1 MRKARILRAKSALA
15 PAHPSCLFTCWRYAR
30 LASMTDD
37 LEPEMDLAE
46 QILVLLREQ
55 PDGCSEYEL
64 IQQLKARHST
74 HIPNLP
80 LLDKLVLFRTHFLV
94 FNALYRL
101 RDQLWGETSHTL
113 NISPLCV
120 QLQPYVPGACGVIES
135 DPLRDYYLDMT
146 NLRDTDEAEV
156 ERLLAS
162 FWSRMRGDQLGERN
176 DSWDPEQKRAALEL
190 FELDQE
196 AASLSLPT
204 IKRRYRQLVSIHHP
218 DRGGSTTRIQSINLA
233 MEILQRYYR

>member
-1 MRKARILRAKSALA
+1 
-15 PAHPSCLFTCWRYAR
+15 
-30 LASMTDD
+30 MTDD
-37 LEPEMDLAE
+37 LEPDMDLAE
-46 QILVLLREQ
+46 QILMLLRER
-55 PDGCSEYEL
+55 PEGCSEYEL

-101 RDQLWGETSHTL
+101 RDQLWGETSHSL
-113 NISPLCV
+113 QISPLCV
-120 QLQPYVPGACGVIES
+120 QLQPYLPGDCGVVEN
-135 DPLRDYYLDMT
+135 DPLREYYLDMT

-162 FWSRMRGDQLGERN
+162 FWARMRGDFIGERS
-176 DSWDPEQKRAALEL
+176 DASDPDQKRAALEL

-196 AASLSLPT
+196 EPSLSLPM

>member
-1 MRKARILRAKSALA
+1 MN
-15 PAHPSCLFTCWRYAR
+15 
-30 LASMTDD
+30 DD

-46 QILVLLREQ
+46 QIFVLLREQ
-55 PDGCSEYEL
+55 PEGCSEYQL
-64 IQQLKARHST
+64 IQQLKSRHST

-101 RDQLWGETSHTL
+101 RDRLRGENTHDL
-113 NISPLCV
+113 RISPLCV
-120 QLQPYVPGACGVIES
+120 QLQPYAPGASAIVEN
-135 DPLRDYYLDMT
+135 DPLRDYYLDMA
-146 NLRDTDEAEV
+146 NLRDTDESEV

-162 FWSRMRGDQLGERN
+162 FWSRMRGDHPGERN
-176 DSWDPEQKRAALEL
+176 DLSDPEQKRAALEL
-190 FELDQE
+190 FELDQD
-196 AASLSLPT
+196 AASLTLHT

-218 DRGGSTTRIQSINLA
+218 DRGGSTARIQSINLA